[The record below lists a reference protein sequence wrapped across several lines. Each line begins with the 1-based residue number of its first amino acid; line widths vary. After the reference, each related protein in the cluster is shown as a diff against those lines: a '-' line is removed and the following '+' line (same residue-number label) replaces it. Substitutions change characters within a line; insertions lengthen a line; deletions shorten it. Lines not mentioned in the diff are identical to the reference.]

1 MCSFSKHALAVL
13 ALFSLFSSVHAALI
27 QGPTGVEYV
36 KRFQPSAGPGC
47 FYQCPAQIGSFVVL
61 DPQGTEVQNGI
72 RTRCDYVMLVLCFAI
87 LDSRGALTGRP
98 FGYPSSPG
106 QTTVQLVCRY
116 DSITGA
122 KTGGGAQ
129 CPNVATQVCEAK
141 KRRKLSKLEQTIK
154 DRQYTPPK
162 ARRADEQ

>member
-72 RTRCDYVMLVLCFAI
+72 RTRCDYVMLVLCFRYPR
-87 LDSRGALTGRP
+87 LSRGADRSTFWLSLQPRTDDRP
-98 FGYPSSPG
+98 
-106 QTTVQLVCRY
+106 
-116 DSITGA
+116 
-122 KTGGGAQ
+122 
-129 CPNVATQVCEAK
+129 
-141 KRRKLSKLEQTIK
+141 
-154 DRQYTPPK
+154 
-162 ARRADEQ
+162 ARLPI